1 VTGQPGGNFPAVILN
16 AGLKSGQQRALP
28 MFYQGVLKKMRARSE
43 NPVRYELPVGD
54 FAVPLNE
61 YLGQT
66 IRLQYTGRIFCLNCG
81 QKTSQV
87 LQPGIL
93 LQVFSQLGG
102 GRYVHHE
109 AGNLPFSPGYLP
121 RAGVGAQPL
130 LSAACGLSRQF
141 FRAQGGHY
149 PRHAN
154 AHALA
159 GPGRAPGPADHD
171 GGHAR
176 LQAGLAEV
184 IFANHISD
192 KTAWQRLLKEEAP
205 DLDLALLRDE
215 LLNLCAD
222 ELAALQA
229 RFPGELQVV
238 TSGEALEFRY
248 PVQQYPVK
256 VKAFN
261 LDNDP
266 AVNGKLMGIKGQYLI
281 LDTGVI
287 NIRKYGGYEIEFGE
301 KNV

>member
-1 VTGQPGGNFPAVILN
+1 MTGQPDGNFPAVILN
-16 AGLKSGQQRALP
+16 AGLKSGHQRALP

-61 YLGQT
+61 YVGQT

-81 QKTSQV
+81 QKTAKS
-87 LQPGIL
+87 
-93 LQVFSQLGG
+93 FSQGFCYKCF
-102 GRYVHHE
+102 R
-109 AGNLPFSPGYLP
+109 S
-121 RAGVGAQPL
+121 
-130 LSAACGLSRQF
+130 SAAADMCIMKPETCHFHLGTCREPEWALSHCFQPHVVYLANSSGLKVGITRATQMPTRWLDQGARQ
-141 FRAQGGHY
+141 
-149 PRHAN
+149 
-154 AHALA
+154 ALPIMTVA
-159 GPGRAPGPADHD
+159 T
-171 GGHAR
+171 R

-229 RFPGELQVV
+229 RFPGELQVL